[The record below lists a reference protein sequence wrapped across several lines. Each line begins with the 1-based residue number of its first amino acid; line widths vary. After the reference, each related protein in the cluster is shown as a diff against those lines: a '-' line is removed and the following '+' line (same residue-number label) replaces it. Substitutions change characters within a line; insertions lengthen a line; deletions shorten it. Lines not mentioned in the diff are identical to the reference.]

1 VTVEGTV
8 RTSEASAPPEVV
20 FGVAADV
27 ASYPDWATG
36 VAAVEVLERDEM
48 GRARLAR
55 FEVDGF
61 IKRITYD
68 LVYEYDAPHRI
79 SWRAI
84 PGDDIREMEGYYEF
98 RPRDEGGTEIVY
110 ALRVE
115 PAFVIPGF
123 LRRQAEK
130 QIVQA
135 ALRGLRRRAE
145 ESLEPR

>member
-1 VTVEGTV
+1 MEGTV
-8 RTSEASAPPEVV
+8 RTSEANASPEAV
-20 FGVAADV
+20 FAV
-27 ASYPDWATG
+27 ASDLAAYPEWATG
-36 VAAVEVLERDEM
+36 VAAVEVLETDDA
-48 GRARLAR
+48 GRPRRAR

-61 IKRITYD
+61 IKRISYE
-68 LVYEYDAPHRI
+68 LVYDYDPPHRI

-84 PGDDIREMEGYYEF
+84 PGDDIRDMEGYYEF
-98 RPRDEGGTEIVY
+98 RPRETGTEIVY

-115 PAFVIPGF
+115 PAFVVPGF

-145 ESLEPR
+145 ERAAAE

>member
-8 RTSEASAPPEVV
+8 RTSETSAPPEVV
-20 FGVAADV
+20 FGVAADI
-27 ASYPDWATG
+27 ASYPEWATG
-36 VAAVEVLERDEM
+36 VAAVEVLERDEL
-48 GRARLAR
+48 GRTRRAR
-55 FEVDGF
+55 FEIDGF
-61 IKRITYD
+61 IKRISYE

-79 SWRAI
+79 SWRAV

-98 RPRDEGGTEIVY
+98 RPRDEGTEIVY
-110 ALRVE
+110 ALRVQ

-123 LRRQAEK
+123 LRHQAER